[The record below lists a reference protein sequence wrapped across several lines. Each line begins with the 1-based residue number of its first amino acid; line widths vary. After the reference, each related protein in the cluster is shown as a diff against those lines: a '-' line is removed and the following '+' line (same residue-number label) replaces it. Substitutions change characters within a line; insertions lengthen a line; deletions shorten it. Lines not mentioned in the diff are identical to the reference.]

1 MLKKFLL
8 LLFVPW
14 CISAMDLSHKLT
26 QVECEQAIVAL
37 EQHLRNCEEQLAF
50 MDNLKGAAKWT
61 LIGTGFGSIG
71 YLLQRL
77 GQNSAPFYT
86 FATACMSKAIV
97 NGYCGARP
105 VDEVAGVTKKDYEL
119 MKPQVEAQLEI
130 LRSRLQQLRTSLLWK
145 DRLRMRSD
153 VSSMNEQM
161 LRNAAWHQNS

>member
-1 MLKKFLL
+1 MPKKFLL

-14 CISAMDLSHKLT
+14 CISGMDLSHKLT
-26 QVECEQAIVAL
+26 QVECEQEIVTL
-37 EQHLRNCEEQLAF
+37 EKFLRNCEEQLAF

-71 YLLQRL
+71 YLWQRL
-77 GQNSAPFYT
+77 GQSPTPFYT
-86 FATACMSKAIV
+86 FATACMSKAIA

-105 VDEVAGVTKKDYEL
+105 VDEVAGVTKKDYNV
-119 MKPQVEAQLEI
+119 MKPQVEAQLKI

-161 LRNAAWHQNS
+161 LIKTAWHQ